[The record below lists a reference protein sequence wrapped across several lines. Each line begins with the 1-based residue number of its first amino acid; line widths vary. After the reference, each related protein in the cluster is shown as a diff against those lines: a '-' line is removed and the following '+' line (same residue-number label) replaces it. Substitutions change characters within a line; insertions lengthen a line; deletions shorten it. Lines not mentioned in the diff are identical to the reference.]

1 MSDKVDKAIQ
11 KIKQISKD
19 MIKEWRPDDWE
30 PLDCEKCQC
39 RESRCETWCT
49 LYRTYEDAADA
60 MLSALLKWLE
70 ERCTNHVSYEIYD
83 ANKHW
88 IENTKGGQM
97 TRGYRH
103 RKDCPQCM
111 TELKESGL

>member
-60 MLSALLKWLE
+60 MLSALLKWMDEDCPHSFYLFYG
-70 ERCTNHVSYEIYD
+70 ERKSKC
-83 ANKHW
+83 K
-88 IENTKGGQM
+88 
-97 TRGYRH
+97 

-111 TELKESGL
+111 AELKELKDE

>member
-39 RESRCETWCT
+39 RESRCETWCQ
-49 LYRTYEDAADA
+49 LYRTYEDSADA
-60 MLSALLKWLE
+60 MLIARDKWWVAKAFSLLDKLAPTGYSAEDAFTIRKFIEQLKRE
-70 ERCTNHVSYEIYD
+70 V
-83 ANKHW
+83 
-88 IENTKGGQM
+88 GQ
-97 TRGYRH
+97 
-103 RKDCPQCM
+103 
-111 TELKESGL
+111 